1 MKGYITIGKCKIHS
15 KAHICNGAVI
25 GKPYRKLLDGT
36 FEKTEKTIISDG
48 AYIGYYAIIG
58 TGSNILKGSI
68 IDDNC
73 IIESRVFIDEKSLI
87 IYNSQICNDVRIGK
101 KCVIGGFIG
110 ERTLIGNN
118 CRIFG
123 KIVHSQHD
131 PSLPWDDDESTE
143 ESAIIKDYVF
153 IGFNSLIIGGITIG
167 EKAYVCAGSIISK
180 DVPDKHVAFGINQI
194 KLFSKWKGGL
204 KNSSFFKERN

>member
-101 KCVIGGFIG
+101 
-110 ERTLIGNN
+110 
-118 CRIFG
+118 
-123 KIVHSQHD
+123 
-131 PSLPWDDDESTE
+131 
-143 ESAIIKDYVF
+143 
-153 IGFNSLIIGGITIG
+153 
-167 EKAYVCAGSIISK
+167 
-180 DVPDKHVAFGINQI
+180 
-194 KLFSKWKGGL
+194 
-204 KNSSFFKERN
+204 